1 MKISIKIWHWTPRI
15 LCIFGILFISLF
27 ALDAFEENL
36 TIWEQISGFL
46 IHLIPSFI
54 LLGILLVAWK
64 WEKIGGI
71 ILLALGL
78 VFSVIVYRFNYK
90 MNNSIWMS
98 ILIISTITLPFVVA
112 GFLFIISHFKKKSLN
127 KLH

>member
-15 LCIFGILFISLF
+15 LCICGILFISLF

-112 GFLFIISHFKKKSLN
+112 GFLFIISHFKKKIA
-127 KLH
+127 

>member
-1 MKISIKIWHWTPRI
+1 MKISIKTWHWTPRI

-112 GFLFIISHFKKKSLN
+112 GFLFIISHFKKKIA
-127 KLH
+127 